1 MGSGAILGPTFIGF
15 GNSFDCRN
23 CHRNHQM
30 NNKTNLQSLDPLNDN
45 ISRVTLVDHMG
56 SSLSIINDARQ
67 SFENSTDSW
76 SSKEEKLLNYLARE
90 KHTSPF
96 RGVVFKWNVQAPLFV
111 ARQWWKHVIASTY
124 VDDQLGWNEKSYRY
138 CSAQDAQFYFPK
150 EFLAQSDNNRQASA
164 GPLPQNV
171 QDRARIFY
179 REGLTM
185 AKAAYEELVAAGVS
199 KEQAR
204 AILPAALYTSFT
216 WTCSLQA
223 LFHFISLRTGKGAQ
237 SEIAAYTEALFELG
251 YPVAPEAFDALKT
264 NDYNF

>member
-1 MGSGAILGPTFIGF
+1 MNKELLPTG
-15 GNSFDCRN
+15 
-23 CHRNHQM
+23 
-30 NNKTNLQSLDPLNDN
+30 LDPLKDG
-45 ISRVTLVDHMG
+45 ISHVTLVDYMG

-67 SFENSTDSW
+67 SFDNCTESW

-96 RGVVFKWNVQAPLFV
+96 RGVVFKWNVKAPLFV

-138 CSAQDAQFYFPK
+138 CSAEDAQFYFPQ

-164 GPLPQNV
+164 GPLPQGI
-171 QDRARIFY
+171 QDRAKILY
-179 REGLTM
+179 REGLIT
-185 AKAAYEELVAAGVS
+185 AKAAYEELVEAGVS

-204 AILPAALYTSFT
+204 AVLPAALYTSFT

-223 LFHFISLRTGKGAQ
+223 LFHFISLRAGKGAQ
-237 SEIAAYTEALFELG
+237 SEISAYANALFELG
-251 YPVAPEAFDALKT
+251 YPIASEAFDALKA